1 MTCSHIA
8 LAGTIAALL
17 IPATIHAQTRKTP
30 APVVD
35 GPDFSDKWK
44 SPLEISEDYGV
55 FED

>member
-35 GPDFSDKWK
+35 EPDFSDKWK